1 MPNKNKDG
9 ALDSVDVS
17 VLEALQEDGRLTIAQ
32 LARRVHRSQPALHA
46 RLRRLERGGFIRKYA
61 ALVDRDKM
69 GFDLL
74 CLVHVNLQL
83 HQPGHVE
90 SFRAAVRDMPE
101 VLECH
106 HVTGEFDYLLKVVS
120 RNREDLERFVVGRLT
135 PIPGVARIHTSV
147 VLREVKSTTSLP
159 LARLEPPRT
168 GKETRE
174 SKEIQSGKSSE
185 GRRGSKDRRR

>member
-1 MPNKNKDG
+1 MQYKNQNTS
-9 ALDSVDVS
+9 LDSVDVS
-17 VLEALQEDGRLTIAQ
+17 VLEALQEDGRLSIAQ
-32 LARRVHRSQPALHA
+32 LARRVQRSQAALHV
-46 RLRRLERGGFIRKYA
+46 RLRRLERDGFIRKYA

-83 HQPGHVE
+83 HQPEHVE
-90 SFRAAVRDMPE
+90 RFRAAVRDMPE

-135 PIPGVARIHTSV
+135 PIAEVARIHTSV

-159 LARLEPPRT
+159 LGRLEPPRK
-168 GKETRE
+168 GKDIKET
-174 SKEIQSGKSSE
+174 KGGK
-185 GRRGSKDRRR
+185 GRRASKDRRR

>member
-1 MPNKNKDG
+1 MPNKNQNTG
-9 ALDSVDVS
+9 LDSVDVS
-17 VLEALQEDGRLTIAQ
+17 VLEALQEDGRLSIAQ
-32 LARRVHRSQPALHA
+32 LARRVQRSQAAVHA
-46 RLRRLERGGFIRKYA
+46 RLRRLERDGFIRKYA

-83 HQPGHVE
+83 HQPEHVE
-90 SFRAAVRDMPE
+90 RFRAAVRDMPE

-135 PIPGVARIHTSV
+135 PIAEVARIHTSV

-159 LARLEPPRT
+159 LGRIEPPRK
-168 GKETRE
+168 GKGTEGSMD
-174 SKEIQSGKSSE
+174 SKGGK
-185 GRRGSKDRRR
+185 GRRASKDRRR

>member
-1 MPNKNKDG
+1 MTNKYKN
-9 ALDSVDVS
+9 AELDSVDVS
-17 VLEALQEDGRLTIAQ
+17 VLEALQEDGRLSIAQ
-32 LARRVHRSQPALHA
+32 LARRVQRSQAAVHA
-46 RLRRLERGGFIRKYA
+46 RLRRLEREGYIRKYA

-135 PIPGVARIHTSV
+135 PIAGVARIHTSV

-159 LARLEPPRT
+159 LGRLEPPRE
-168 GKETRE
+168 GKGG
-174 SKEIQSGKSSE
+174 SKGMDNKD
-185 GRRGSKDRRR
+185 RRGSKYRRSSE